1 MRQISPHAQ
10 DIRYV
15 LQTIK
20 TTASV
25 SNLPRAVADFLDHVV
40 KGAGCT
46 AEVAIA
52 ALSRTDAIDDL
63 PKLPDVEARLVD
75 TLTAVWPRAA
85 DCSHASVVRVA
96 RSIATECGRARL
108 LKKNFNMTPAN
119 LIRFIYHM
127 SPEIVALRPNE
138 AILV

>member
-1 MRQISPHAQ
+1 VELPCSDLWHPHPTWS
-10 DIRYV
+10 
-15 LQTIK
+15 LQP
-20 TTASV
+20 V
-25 SNLPRAVADFLDHVV
+25 MLD
-40 KGAGCT
+40 
-46 AEVAIA
+46 
-52 ALSRTDAIDDL
+52 
-63 PKLPDVEARLVD
+63 D
-75 TLTAVWPRAA
+75 TCDAA